1 MADLLIWLVA
11 ALGAV
16 GGIVLGRVWGRVEG
30 KSVGKQE
37 AERDAMEDK
46 SERIERGRD
55 AVRDGR
61 GAGDPAERL
70 RRNDGN
76 W

>member
-37 AERDAMEDK
+37 AERDAMEDRNK
-46 SERIERGRD
+46 RVERGRN

-61 GAGDPAERL
+61 GAGDPADRL

>member
-1 MADLLIWLVA
+1 MAEFLIWLVA

-16 GGIVLGRVWGRVEG
+16 GGVVLGRVWGRVEG
-30 KSVGKQE
+30 ERAGKRE

-46 SERIERGRD
+46 SKRVKRGRD

-61 GAGDPAERL
+61 GSGDPAERL
-70 RRNDGN
+70 RRNDGR

>member
-11 ALGAV
+11 AFGAV
-16 GGIVLGRVWGRVEG
+16 GGAVLGRFCGRVEG
-30 KSVGKQE
+30 KREGKRE

-46 SERIERGRD
+46 SKRVERGRD
-55 AVRDGR
+55 AIRDGR
-61 GAGDPAERL
+61 GSGDPADRL
-70 RRNDGN
+70 RRNDGR